1 MTTVADTSQSR
12 FLSVREVADVL
23 NVTER
28 FVRKLIAQ
36 GDLDAVRIGSRL
48 VRIRRTDLDALLRPI
63 TPPGGHVP
71 Q

>member
-1 MTTVADTSQSR
+1 MSTVARTSQPR
-12 FLSVREVADVL
+12 FLSVSEVADEL

-48 VRIRRTDLDALLRPI
+48 VRIRRTDLDAVLRPM
-63 TPPGGHVP
+63 TQPRADHAR
-71 Q
+71 

>member
-1 MTTVADTSQSR
+1 MSIVAGTSQPR
-12 FLSVREVADVL
+12 FLSVSEVADEL

-48 VRIRRTDLDALLRPI
+48 VRIRRSDLDAVLRPM
-63 TPPGGHVP
+63 TEPRGNRAR
-71 Q
+71 